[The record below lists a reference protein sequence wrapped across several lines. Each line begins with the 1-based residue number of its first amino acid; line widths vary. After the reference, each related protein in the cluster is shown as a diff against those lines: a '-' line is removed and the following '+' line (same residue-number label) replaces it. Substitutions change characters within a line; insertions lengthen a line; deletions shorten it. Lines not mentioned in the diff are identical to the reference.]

1 MAGGRGRGQG
11 HPGGEDGRRPAVVP
25 PAPGRSGERWS
36 QACPGALK
44 LCGRTGASAGLHL
57 GGHNQGQQGGWQDSL
72 PKRTLGFAPSTS
84 IGH

>member
-57 GGHNQGQQGGWQDSL
+57 GVTTKVNKEVGRTHCPRELWSL
-72 PKRTLGFAPSTS
+72 PPAQV
-84 IGH
+84 